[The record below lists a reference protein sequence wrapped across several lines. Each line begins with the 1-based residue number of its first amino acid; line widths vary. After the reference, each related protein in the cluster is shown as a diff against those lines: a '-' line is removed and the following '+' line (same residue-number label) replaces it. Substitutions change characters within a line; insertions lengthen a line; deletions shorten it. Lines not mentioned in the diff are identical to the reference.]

1 MKIYM
6 LDTNVVSHI
15 LRGDSPGIRERIKCI
30 PRHAVFVSAVSEA
43 ELIYG
48 VLKRGNAVQLASII
62 EQFLGSV
69 VVLPWHRNAAVAYA
83 EIRHQLQLRGKCLEP
98 LDLMIAA
105 HAKAA
110 QAVLVSRD
118 KSYSYVENVL
128 SVEDW
133 GD

>member
-1 MKIYM
+1 M
-6 LDTNVVSHI
+6 LDTNVVSHV
-15 LRGDSPGIRERIKCI
+15 LRGDSPGIRERIKRI
-30 PRHAVFVSAVSEA
+30 PRHAIFVSVVSEA

-48 VLKRGNAVQLASII
+48 VLKRGSPVRLASII

-83 EIRHQLQLRGKCLEP
+83 EIRYQLQLRGKCLEP

-118 KSYSYVENVL
+118 KSYDYVGNTL

-133 GD
+133 AD

>member
-15 LRGDSPGIRERIKCI
+15 LRGDAPGIRERVKLI
-30 PRHAVFVSAVSEA
+30 PRHAVFVSVVSEA

-48 VLKRGNAVQLASII
+48 LFKSGNSFALASVI
-62 EQFLGSV
+62 EQFLSSV
-69 VVLPWHRNAAVAYA
+69 GVLPWHRNAALAYA
-83 EIRHQLQLRGKCLEP
+83 EIRNLLRMRGKCLEP

-110 QAVLVSRD
+110 DAVLVSRD
-118 KSYSYVENVL
+118 KSYHHL
-128 SVEDW
+128 GKALIVEDW
-133 GD
+133 AD